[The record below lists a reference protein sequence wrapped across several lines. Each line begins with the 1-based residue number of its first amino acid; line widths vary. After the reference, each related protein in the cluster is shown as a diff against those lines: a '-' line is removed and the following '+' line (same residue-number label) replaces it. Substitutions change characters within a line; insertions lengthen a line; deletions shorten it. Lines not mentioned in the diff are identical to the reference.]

1 MLIDDPILH
10 LRRRRHVLLA
20 ADTPMIDQETADEI
34 AQIEHE
40 LEILRSRQALMA
52 RWDRIEKICLKIA
65 LVVTPPLFAILVY
78 VSTSDLFM
86 AGFIGVMTLVVAM
99 LIWIIGTRAIER
111 QLSVPLDGRRPSQF
125 LPTNVSIGPPAFREL
140 PFSSGIGLSSG
151 LGPSY
156 KSDAETIEDMIVL
169 RKQRLAEL
177 KGEPPPSVPSVSA
190 SGRTPKA
197 RRGLSKR

>member
-34 AQIEHE
+34 AQIEDE

-65 LVVTPPLFAILVY
+65 LVVTPPLFAILTY

-111 QLSVPLDGRRPSQF
+111 RSSVPLDGRRPSQF
-125 LPTNVSIGPPAFREL
+125 LSTNVSIGPPAFREL
-140 PFSSGIGLSSG
+140 PFSSGLSSG